1 MKRISILG
9 STGSIGR
16 NALQVISELRE
27 EFEIVGLAAKTSID
41 LIEQQIYQFHP
52 RQISLSD
59 EKCAAVLKERL
70 KSSTDAKDVEVLSG
84 QEGIV
89 KIATMEEADLFLCAT
104 FGSVGLLPTLE
115 AIKARKD
122 LAFVN
127 KEVLVMSGELVMKAV
142 AENHVNILPI
152 DGEMSAIY
160 QCLEG
165 NRRQEHIKKLILTA
179 SGGPFRQTPIEVLSA
194 VTFEQALQ
202 HPNWDMGAKITI
214 DSATLMNKGFE
225 VIEAKWLFDVELS
238 QIDVIIHPESIIHS
252 MVEFIDG
259 SLIAQLG
266 VADMCIPIQYA
277 LTYPL
282 RMPTPTSELNLSD
295 IGSLTFENVDIEKFP
310 CLRLALTAA
319 EIGGTMPTVLSGAD
333 EIVVQAFLEGKIG
346 FLDIPKIVE
355 KVMAIHDVKLSPSL
369 DDILIADN
377 WAKQVAQRELRSP
390 TKDIITGV

>member
-16 NALQVISELRE
+16 RTLQVISALRD
-27 EFEIVGLAAKTSID
+27 EFEVVGLAAKTSVD

-52 RQISLSD
+52 RQVSLTD
-59 EKCAAVLKERL
+59 EKCAEILRKRL
-70 KSSTDAKDVEVLSG
+70 KSATDVKDVEVLSG
-84 QEGIV
+84 EEGLI
-89 KIATMEEADLFLCAT
+89 KIATMEEADLVLSAT
-104 FGSVGLLPTLE
+104 VGSAGLIPTLE

-127 KEVLVMSGELVMKAV
+127 KEVLVMSGSLVMKAA
-142 AENHVNILPI
+142 AENHINILPI
-152 DGEMSAIY
+152 DSEISAIH

-165 NRRQEHIKKLILTA
+165 NRRREEIHKLVLTA
-179 SGGPFRQTPIEVLSA
+179 SGGPFRQTAIEELSK
-194 VTFEQALQ
+194 VTVSEALK
-202 HPNWDMGAKITI
+202 HPNWSMGSKVTI

-238 QIDVIIHPESIIHS
+238 QIDVIIHPESIVHS

-259 SLIAQLG
+259 SWIAQLG
-266 VADMCIPIQYA
+266 IADMRIPIQYA
-277 LTYPL
+277 LTYPE
-282 RMPTPTSELNLSD
+282 RMSTSTPPLDLVQ
-295 IGSLTFENVDIEKFP
+295 IGALTFENVDMEKFP

-346 FLDIPKIVE
+346 FLDIPKIIE
-355 KVMAIHDVKLSPSL
+355 KVMSIHNVKSSPGL
-369 DDILIADN
+369 DDILIADD
-377 WAKQVAQRELRSP
+377 WAKQV
-390 TKDIITGV
+390 TKDNIKVMSDK

>member
-16 NALQVISELRE
+16 KALQVISALRD
-27 EFEIVGLAAKTSID
+27 EFEVVGLAAKTSVD
-41 LIEQQIYQFHP
+41 LIEQQVYQFHP
-52 RQISLSD
+52 RQVSLTD
-59 EKCAAVLKERL
+59 DNCAQILKERL
-70 KSSTDAKDVEVLSG
+70 KSATDVRDVEVLSG

-89 KIATMEEADLFLCAT
+89 KIATMEEADLFLCST
-104 FGSVGLLPTLE
+104 YGSIGLFPTLE

-127 KEVLVMSGELVMKAV
+127 KEVLVMSGQLVMKAA

-165 NRRQEHIKKLILTA
+165 NRRHEHIKKLILTA
-179 SGGPFRQTPIEVLSA
+179 SGGPFRQTPIEVLST
-194 VTFEQALQ
+194 VTPEQALQ

-225 VIEAKWLFDVELS
+225 VIEAKWLFNVELP

-259 SLIAQLG
+259 SLMAQLG
-266 VADMCIPIQYA
+266 VTDMRIPIQYA

-282 RMPTPTSELNLSD
+282 RLPTPTVELNLAD
-295 IGSLTFENVDIEKFP
+295 IGSLTFEEVDMEKFP
-310 CLRLALTAA
+310 CLRLALRAI
-319 EIGGTMPTVLSGAD
+319 EIGGTMPTALSGAD
-333 EIVVQAFLEGKIG
+333 EIVVQEFLKGKIG
-346 FLDIPKIVE
+346 FLDIPKIIE
-355 KVMAIHDVKLSPSL
+355 KVMSIHDVKLSPGL
-369 DDILIADN
+369 DDILIADK
-377 WAKQVAQRELRSP
+377 WAKKV
-390 TKDIITGV
+390 TTDIITGV

>member
-16 NALQVISELRE
+16 NALKVISELPE
-27 EFEIVGLAAKTSID
+27 EFEIVGLAAKTNVD
-41 LIEQQIYQFHP
+41 LIEQQIYKFHP
-52 RQISLSD
+52 RQVSLTD
-59 EKCAAVLKERL
+59 EKCAEILKERL

-84 QEGIV
+84 EEGLI
-89 KIATMEEADLFLCAT
+89 KIAMMEEADLVLSAT
-104 FGSVGLLPTLE
+104 VGSAGLLPTLE
-115 AIKARKD
+115 AIKAHKNI
-122 LAFVN
+122 AFAN

-165 NRRQEHIKKLILTA
+165 NRRHEYIKKLILTA